1 MSQYHILDI
10 KKTRWFS
17 VLDISQKL
25 YEVIENSQRN
35 KTAPN
40 LKSSCVYQVMKEA
53 YMQDE

>member
-25 YEVIENSQRN
+25 YKVIENSQRN

-40 LKSSCVYQVMKEA
+40 LKSSCVYEGGYEGGIYAK
-53 YMQDE
+53 